1 MSEKAVARA
10 GREFF
15 WEEAMSIIENSENTG
30 AVSRRDIVK
39 IAGAFVA
46 APAILR
52 VIPANAQ
59 SAAIK
64 IGMVSPTTGP
74 IAAFGEADDFILKQV
89 AKVVGAGIANN
100 GKIYPIQVI
109 AKDSQS
115 SSSRA
120 AEVASE
126 LILGEKVDLI
136 VAADTPDVTNPVAD
150 QAEANEVPCVTT
162 NAPWQPYFF
171 GRKGDPKKGFDWT
184 YHFFWGLEDVIAV
197 FTTLG
202 TLSRPTRAS
211 AAYSPT
217 TPMA

>member
-1 MSEKAVARA
+1 MTK
-10 GREFF
+10 G
-15 WEEAMSIIENSENTG
+15 ENSENKG
-30 AVSRRDIVK
+30 AFSRREVVK
-39 IAGAFVA
+39 SAGSLVA

-100 GKIYPIQVI
+100 GKTYPIHVI

-115 SSSRA
+115 SWSRA

-136 VAADTPDVTNPVAD
+136 
-150 QAEANEVPCVTT
+150 
-162 NAPWQPYFF
+162 
-171 GRKGDPKKGFDWT
+171 
-184 YHFFWGLEDVIAV
+184 IA
-197 FTTLG
+197 
-202 TLSRPTRAS
+202 
-211 AAYSPT
+211 
-217 TPMA
+217 